1 VAGAN
6 PRGSGGIE
14 MNTEFAD
21 KIVIV
26 TGGAGG
32 LGKAFSLEFARRGAA
47 VICADIDPIAGQVII
62 EAAASFPG
70 RIHFVQGDM
79 SEPSSCDRI
88 AQAAGRLGGVDVL
101 CNNVGIQ
108 PATSHVPAH
117 ELADEIWDAIL
128 TVNLKSYFWM
138 VKRCVPLM
146 KARHGGVII
155 NTASVQGLQSQK
167 GAAAYAASK
176 GGVIALTKQLAL
188 EYAEDNIRVL
198 AIAPGTFD
206 TQLLRDVAKGIED
219 KTYMQRLRSAYP
231 MKRFGAPE
239 ELAHVVA
246 FLASSGASFMTGECV
261 TVDGGIMAQGGW
273 AP

>member
-1 VAGAN
+1 VTVEELV
-6 PRGSGGIE
+6 E
-14 MNTEFAD
+14 MNAEFAD

-47 VICADIDPIAGQVII
+47 VVCADRDPIAGQELIE
-62 EAAASFPG
+62 EAAALPG
-70 RIHFVQGDM
+70 RIHFVQGNM
-79 SEPSSCDRI
+79 SEPGTCDRLVE
-88 AQAAGRLGGVDVL
+88 AASALGGVDVL

-108 PATSHVPAH
+108 PPRSYVPAH

-146 KARHGGVII
+146 KARGGGVVI

-206 TQLLRDVAKGIED
+206 TPLLRDVAKGIAD
-219 KTYMQRLRSAYP
+219 KTYMQRLKDAYP
-231 MKRFGAPE
+231 VKRFGRPE
-239 ELAHVVA
+239 ELAQVVA
-246 FLASSGASFMTGECV
+246 FLAGSGASFMTGECV

-273 AP
+273 AQ